1 MATPLPSS
9 LDTVHDTLII
19 GGGPAGLTAAI
30 YLRRFTRKIAL
41 VDKGNSRLRLIP
53 VSHNYPGFPEG
64 VPGHTL
70 LGNLGAQLQRYGG
83 SVMPGE
89 ITDLRIE
96 DGLFVADYVPEH
108 AEGDADG
115 TSGAGARPA
124 PIQLRALTVLLATGV
139 ADVGLPV
146 ENWREAVAFGSVRL
160 CPVCDGF
167 DVMDKSIAVATAEV
181 NPVGHAL
188 FMRTFSADVTL
199 FERGPSSILSM
210 EDRRRLDA
218 AGVRYVDSP
227 LLSVTLDA
235 SMKPVMHTAD
245 GQDHPADVFYPMLG
259 ENARSGLAANL
270 GAQTAHCDE
279 LVVDSHGATTVPGL
293 YAIGDVTVGLNQIAV
308 ATGQA
313 ARAATH
319 IHNRLPPAL
328 RPRAAPNPLA
338 LQALQATS

>member
-1 MATPLPSS
+1 MPIS
-9 LDTVHDTLII
+9 DHVYDTLII
-19 GGGPAGLTAAI
+19 GGGPGGLTAAI
-30 YLRRFTRKIAL
+30 YLRRFTRNIAL

-64 VPGHTL
+64 VPGHLL
-70 LGNLGAQLQRYGG
+70 LGNLTAQLERYGG
-83 SVMPGE
+83 SVTPGE
-89 ITDLRIE
+89 IVGLRIE
-96 DGLFVADYVPEH
+96 DGHFVADLAAADA
-108 AEGDADG
+108 AEGEL
-115 TSGAGARPA
+115 TQ
-124 PIQLRALTVLLATGV
+124 IRALTVLLATGV
-139 ADVGLPV
+139 VDVGLPI
-146 ENWREAVAFGSVRL
+146 ESWREAIAFGTLRL

-167 DVMDKSIAVATAEV
+167 DVIDKRIAVATAEV

-199 FERGPSSILSM
+199 FERGSPSMLSDD
-210 EDRRRLDA
+210 DRRRLDA
-218 AGVRYVDSP
+218 AGVRTIDAP

-235 SMKPVMHTAD
+235 AMKPVMHTED
-245 GQDHPADVFYPMLG
+245 GAEHTADVFYPMLG
-259 ENARSGLAANL
+259 EHARSGLATGL
-270 GAQTAHCDE
+270 GAQTAQCDE

-328 RPRAAPNPLA
+328 RPPAAISPLA
-338 LQALQATS
+338 LRTGS